1 MMDQARMSWSWS
13 TIGAFGRY
21 KGRKVQEEIASPIWR
36 VKKEMSIGDIVSM
49 AVVLSA
55 LFLAYGHL
63 DTRISVLELQNVSQ
77 GERDRQQDSRR
88 ESALSDVVQRI
99 NALNDKIDR
108 ALELNRLNLDQLMLH
123 RRDDTNGK

>member
-1 MMDQARMSWSWS
+1 MDQARAPWSWS
-13 TIGAFGRY
+13 TIGAFSRDEGKR
-21 KGRKVQEEIASPIWR
+21 VQEEMAVPSWR
-36 VKKEMSIGDIVSM
+36 VKKEMSIGDIISM

-77 GERDRQQDSRR
+77 AERDKQQDSRR

-108 ALELNRLNLDQLMLH
+108 ALEISRLNLDQLMSH